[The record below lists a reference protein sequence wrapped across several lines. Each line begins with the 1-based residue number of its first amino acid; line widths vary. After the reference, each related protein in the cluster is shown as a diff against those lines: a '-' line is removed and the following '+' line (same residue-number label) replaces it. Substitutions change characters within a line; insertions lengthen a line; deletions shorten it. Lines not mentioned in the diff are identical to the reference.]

1 MTPKSL
7 PPPQLE
13 HLCDLAVDVGAAIAV
28 GNGPQGLR
36 RMVPILGGRVTGRLS
51 GRVLPGGADYQ
62 LVVGPTVSRLDARYV
77 LELDDGARIYVENR
91 ALRVAAADVT
101 AKLLKGEPVPPEA
114 VYFRCQ
120 PSFETGDARWAWLH
134 ERQFIGTGV
143 RHPDAVVMTFFCV
156 V

>member
-1 MTPKSL
+1 MTPESL
-7 PPPQLE
+7 SPPQLE
-13 HLCDLAVDVGAAIAV
+13 HLCDLAVDVGVAISA

-36 RMVPILGGRVTGRLS
+36 RMVPILGGRVTGRLN

-62 LVVGPTVSRLDARYV
+62 LVVASTVSRLDARYV
-77 LELDDGARIYVENR
+77 LELEDGARIYVENR

-101 AKLLKGEPVPPEA
+101 AKLLKGELVPPEA

-120 PSFETGDARWAWLH
+120 PCFETGDARWSWLH
-134 ERQFIGTGV
+134 ERQFVGTGV
-143 RHPDAVVMTFFCV
+143 RHPDTVLMSFYCV